1 MYSLYTFRHCCHLAR
16 RCLIEIF
23 AELASIHI
31 RSFLSECSALGLKPS
46 GSPRPLPIGIV
57 GHINLP
63 EPKDLHLREQGLGS
77 CLQSLPTV
85 CFCQCLTDQ
94 VSNQFYLAFSCFIL
108 LRDFLFPI
116 STGLEPMPSNP
127 IWLAC
132 SPPTPDV

>member
-1 MYSLYTFRHCCHLAR
+1 M
-16 RCLIEIF
+16 
-23 AELASIHI
+23 
-31 RSFLSECSALGLKPS
+31 
-46 GSPRPLPIGIV
+46 PIGV
-57 GHINLP
+57 RGHIKFLLLTRTSSIAYYMRSDLTRRKLYLLPVQPRRMGSDPGFKNLP